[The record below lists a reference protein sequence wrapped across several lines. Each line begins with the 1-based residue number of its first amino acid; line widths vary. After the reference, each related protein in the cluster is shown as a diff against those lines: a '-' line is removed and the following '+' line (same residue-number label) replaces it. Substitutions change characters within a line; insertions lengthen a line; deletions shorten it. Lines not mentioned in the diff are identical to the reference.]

1 LKAPYS
7 DQFSIGMRNKLGD
20 WNTSAAYAR
29 INSKD
34 GLAFTLGNRY
44 PDGAFWHSCG
54 ATCTSQPWGNGVPG
68 FARYHRQQRHRNEDQ
83 SDPLSADK
91 PYTRDSGWSATFAYT
106 YTDANR
112 TATSTSTTRSMKRRS
127 INIRSSCP
135 MPPPSIASW
144 QPDRSMDRGLLF
156 AGN

>member
-1 LKAPYS
+1 MPNLQRLVTASNTGQEVDVLNNQLRVPYS

-54 ATCTSQPWGNGVPG
+54 TNCTSQP
-68 FARYHRQQRHRNEDQ
+68 
-83 SDPLSADK
+83 
-91 PYTRDSGWSATFAYT
+91 
-106 YTDANR
+106 
-112 TATSTSTTRSMKRRS
+112 
-127 INIRSSCP
+127 
-135 MPPPSIASW
+135 
-144 QPDRSMDRGLLF
+144 
-156 AGN
+156 